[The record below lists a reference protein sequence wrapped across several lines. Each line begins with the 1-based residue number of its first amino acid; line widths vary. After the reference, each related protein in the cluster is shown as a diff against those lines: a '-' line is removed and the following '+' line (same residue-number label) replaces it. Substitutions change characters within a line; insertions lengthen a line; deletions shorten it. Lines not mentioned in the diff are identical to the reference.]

1 MVAELWNLGRPN
13 VSASKLASSVVF
25 CMTAEE
31 RETMG
36 ARWAE
41 SCPAFSKGMP
51 DDPMSE
57 GKPRVFLVRACLI
70 SLPQPAVGTW
80 DSSRVHWDS

>member
-13 VSASKLASSVVF
+13 VSASKLASSIVF

-36 ARWAE
+36 AHGAGE
-41 SCPAFSKGMP
+41 NCPAFSKGVP

-70 SLPQPAVGTW
+70 SLP
-80 DSSRVHWDS
+80 